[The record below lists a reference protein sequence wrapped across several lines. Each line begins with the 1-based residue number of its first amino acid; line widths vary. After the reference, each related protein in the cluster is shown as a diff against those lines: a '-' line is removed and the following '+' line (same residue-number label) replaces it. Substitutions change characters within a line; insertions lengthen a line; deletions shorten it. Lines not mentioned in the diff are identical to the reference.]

1 MHIVITN
8 TGPVAVPFSSSKDA
22 GFVFMLEPGEPY
34 SLDNEKVTVANV
46 GDNPSFMEELRD
58 SLKNLVDVLGKF
70 LTFWRD
76 HSAAIDGL
84 GNAQITARIENKGTN
99 GLRVILGDNTV
110 DYTVEPGTTYDA
122 SAVEYIEIRELGV

>member
-8 TGPVAVPFSSSKDA
+8 TGTVAVPFSSSKDT
-22 GFVFMLEPGEPY
+22 GFVFMLEPNEPY
-34 SLDNEKVTVANV
+34 ALDNDKISVANV

-76 HSAAIDGL
+76 HSAAVDGL
-84 GNAQITARIENKGTN
+84 GNAQIDARIENKGTN

-110 DYTVEPGTTYDA
+110 DYTVEPGMTYNA
-122 SAVEYIEIRELGV
+122 RAVEYIEIRELGV